1 MTNERE
7 QAAIRYLEGEYL
19 WHMDMLEALR
29 RGRGR
34 VVYFEGRTVLIRRSE
49 MPDFYL
55 LTSDS
60 PGAGAA
66 AFEGLPAPR
75 WVVAR
80 GPGVAE
86 MMGARFGLRLSS
98 YCSNV
103 AYLKQER
110 LFWNC
115 PGLVIRPFLVEEL
128 PIFLEH
134 YHIEDEDEARE
145 HIEKGE
151 LFAAE
156 FKGELAGFM
165 GLHGDGSMGLLEVFP
180 EYRKLGIGRAIEKF
194 FINFCLDRGWTPYGQ
209 VFLDNEKSFSLQ
221 EHLGMA
227 VDRTKTLCW
236 CFPPER

>member
-7 QAAIRYLEGEYL
+7 QAAIRYLEEEYL
-19 WHMDMLEALR
+19 WHIDMLEALR

-60 PGAGAA
+60 PGTGAA
-66 AFEGLPAPR
+66 AFEGLPAPK

-86 MMGARFGLRLSS
+86 MMGARFGLRLSN

-110 LFWNC
+110 LSWNC

-156 FKGELAGFM
+156 FEGELAGFM
-165 GLHGDGSMGLLEVFP
+165 GLHGAGSMGLLEVFP

-209 VFLDNEKSFSLQ
+209 VFLNNEKSFSLQ

-236 CFPPER
+236 CVPPER

>member
-19 WHMDMLEALR
+19 WHIDMLEALR

-60 PGAGAA
+60 PAAGAA
-66 AFEGLPAPR
+66 AFEGLPAPQ

-80 GPGVAE
+80 GPGVPE
-86 MMGARFGLRLSS
+86 MLRERFGLELSG

-103 AYLKQER
+103 AYMKRER
-110 LFWNC
+110 LFWDC
-115 PGLVIRPFLVEEL
+115 PGLEIRPLRLEEIPDFLA
-128 PIFLEH
+128 H
-134 YHIEDEDEARE
+134 YDMEDESDARAHIEQ
-145 HIEKGE
+145 GE
-151 LFAAE
+151 LFAAVLDG
-156 FKGELAGFM
+156 KLAGFM
-165 GLHGDGSMGLLEVFP
+165 GLHADGSMGMLEVFP
-180 EYRKLGIGRAIEKF
+180 EYRKLGVGRAIEKF

-221 EHLGMA
+221 QNLGMS
-227 VDRTKTLCW
+227 VDRTKALCW
-236 CFPPER
+236 CFPPEG